1 MKFCIGRQIT
11 AVWIDAESCSGTPCG
26 DGVADLPGDG
36 DGSNP
41 RQCVGKIP
49 EPFSEPNRRRLC
61 VKRVGANALRA
72 RPTPFDT
79 EAHRHHELM
88 FGILKDAVFERGLQ
102 VLKSACSHRGRSTR

>member
-11 AVWIDAESCSGTPCG
+11 AVWIDAESCGRTPCG

-49 EPFSEPNRRRLC
+49 EPFSEPNRRRVC
-61 VKRVGANALRA
+61 VKRVGSNALGA
-72 RPTPFDT
+72 RSTPFDT

-88 FGILKDAVFERGLQ
+88 LWILKDAVFERGLQ
-102 VLKSACSHRGRSTR
+102 VLKSACSHRGRSAR